1 MKVTNL
7 EYQKKDPNRV
17 SLYIDDEFFAGIS
30 LNTLTSEALY
40 EGMEVNVTMLDRLLL
55 ADLKERFL
63 TRATNYILR
72 SPKTE
77 FQMFRYLKNL
87 SYKKK
92 GVWFRDDLNLD
103 WDTFFAEVIGKLKG
117 YKYIDDENFSRMF
130 VQSRMKN
137 KPRGK
142 RVLIGELISK
152 GVNKD
157 IAQRICDE
165 EIEDEYELLRDTFV
179 KKYKNEEFDIKNQKM
194 VNFLLRKGF
203 RWDLIRKFSNNEPKE

>member
-40 EGMEVNVTMLDRLLL
+40 EGMEVNATMLDRLLL